1 LALEQADLEQIGK
14 LIAGAIAPLAGAV
27 SPENLAKTITPIIE
41 AQNKAAGVVTAAEL
55 AKRDEDAKKAA
66 ADAKAKADADAK
78 AAEDAKKKEGEGK
91 GKGNE
96 PAPLPP
102 EVLALQKQL
111 EDLTKLNAENARK
124 AAEAD
129 ARAKD
134 AALHN
139 AAKDALI
146 KAGIPADR
154 VGLALPALKEAGV
167 LTYDGER
174 PGWKG
179 VDPKTNTPAVLD
191 MAEGVKGWIAA
202 DGKHLLP
209 PKDLGGTGEGGG
221 TGGGSAP
228 KSSVRGAD
236 GKIDTNAALL
246 AALNGS

>member
-1 LALEQADLEQIGK
+1 MPVDAETQKAIDDGIKAGIASIAAMLA
-14 LIAGAIAPLAGAV
+14 
-27 SPENLAKTITPIIE
+27 PENLAKAITPILD
-41 AQNKAAGVVTAAEL
+41 AQNKAAGVLTKADL
-55 AKRDEDAKKAA
+55 DKRDADAKAA
-66 ADAKAKADADAK
+66 AEAKAKADADAK

-91 GKGNE
+91 GKE
-96 PAPLPP
+96 APALPP
-102 EVLALQKQL
+102 EVLTLQKQL
-111 EDLTKLNAENARK
+111 EELTKLNAENARK
-124 AAEAD
+124 AAEAES
-129 ARAKD
+129 RAKAD
-134 AALHN
+134 ALHN

-221 TGGGSAP
+221 NGGGSAP